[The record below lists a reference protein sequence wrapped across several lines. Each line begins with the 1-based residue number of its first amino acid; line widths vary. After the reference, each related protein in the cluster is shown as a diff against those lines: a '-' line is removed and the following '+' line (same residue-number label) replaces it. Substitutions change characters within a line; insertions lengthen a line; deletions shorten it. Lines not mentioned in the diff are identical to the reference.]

1 MLLTD
6 PSIPTDINQGLNAIT
21 AWIKLWG
28 VPLAGIGTISMA
40 LLQTAKNVFPLRQRF
55 QEQRIR
61 AWLTARDAESAAN
74 AEKDLIALVMAGDRT
89 AFYNSDIDQLCTQI
103 KSSLTAALDYPT
115 LHEALIACLASSA
128 SKTDLEKLFDP
139 PHADVFLKGAQQS
152 TTEEKEAIR
161 QYATAK
167 TRVGAEMRCAIDAIE
182 SAIAFRWKRT
192 LQIASLFLSAIVGV
206 IALHISG
213 SPGLRPTFGA
223 SIVIGLLAG
232 FLAPVARDLVAAIE
246 NWRGN

>member
-6 PSIPTDINQGLNAIT
+6 SSIPTNINQGLNAIT

-28 VPLAGIGTISMA
+28 MPLAGIGTISMA

-61 AWLTARDAESAAN
+61 AWLTARDCKTAAS
-74 AEKDLIALVMAGDRT
+74 AEKDMIALVMAGDRT

-115 LHEALIACLASSA
+115 LHEALIFCLASSA
-128 SKTDLEKLFDP
+128 SKNDLEKLFNP
-139 PHADVFLKGAQQS
+139 PHADVFLRGAQQS
-152 TTEEKEAIR
+152 TPDEKEAIR

-167 TRVGAEMRCAIDAIE
+167 NRVGAEMRCAIDAIE
-182 SAIAFRWKRT
+182 SAIAFRWRRT
-192 LQIASLFLSAIVGV
+192 LQIASLFLSSIVGV
-206 IALHISG
+206 IALRISG
-213 SPGLRPTFGA
+213 SPGFRPTFGA

>member
-1 MLLTD
+1 MLQTD
-6 PSIPTDINQGLNAIT
+6 SVLPSALNQGLSSIT
-21 AWIKLWG
+21 AWIRLWG

-40 LLQTAKNVFPLRQRF
+40 LLQTAKNIFPLRQRF
-55 QEQRIR
+55 QELRIR
-61 AWLTARDAESAAN
+61 AWLTARDSKSSKN

-103 KSSLTAALDYPT
+103 KNSLTAALDYPT
-115 LHEALIACLASSA
+115 LHEALISCLASSA
-128 SKTDLEKLFDP
+128 SKTDIQRLFNP
-139 PHADVFLKGAQQS
+139 PHADVFLKPAHQS
-152 TTEEKEAIR
+152 SPDEKEAIR

-167 TRVGAEMRCAIDAIE
+167 TRVGTEMRCAIDAIQ
-182 SAIAFRWKRT
+182 SSIAFRWKRT
-192 LQIASLFLSAIVGV
+192 LQIASLFLSAIIGV
-206 IALHISG
+206 IALHISA
-213 SPGLRPTFGA
+213 SPGLRPTVGA

>member
-1 MLLTD
+1 MLQEGS
-6 PSIPTDINQGLNAIT
+6 SIPSSINQGLNAIT

-40 LLQTAKNVFPLRQRF
+40 LLQTAKNVFPLHQRF
-55 QEQRIR
+55 QEKRIR
-61 AWLTARDAESAAN
+61 AWLTTRDAKYAAN
-74 AEKDLIALVMAGDRT
+74 AEEDMIALAMAGDRT
-89 AFYNSDIDQLCTQI
+89 AFYNSDIDQLCIQI
-103 KSSLTAALDYPT
+103 KNSLTAALDYPT
-115 LHEALIACLASSA
+115 LHEALIFCLASSA
-128 SKTDLEKLFDP
+128 SNTDLQELFNP

-152 TTEEKEAIR
+152 TREEREAIR

-167 TRVGAEMRCAIDAIE
+167 TRVGAEMHCAIDALE

-206 IALHISG
+206 IALQISG
-213 SPGLRPTFGA
+213 SPGLRPTLDA